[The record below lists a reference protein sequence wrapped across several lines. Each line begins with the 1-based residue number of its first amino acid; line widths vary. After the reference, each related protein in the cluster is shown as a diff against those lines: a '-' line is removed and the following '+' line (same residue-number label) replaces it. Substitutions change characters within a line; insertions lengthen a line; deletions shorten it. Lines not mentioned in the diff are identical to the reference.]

1 MDERFKIFTNHINS
15 INRSI
20 RRIKNIEMKEY
31 DLKSPHVSCIYYLY
45 KEKSL
50 SIKELTKL
58 CDVDKSAIS
67 RTLDYLL
74 NNDFIIINGDKGYKN
89 NLILTNKGN
98 IVGKYIS
105 DKVDN
110 ILNYAGNGLTEEE
123 RKILYKALDV
133 IDNNLK
139 EIVGENNGN

>member
-74 NNDFIIINGDKGYKN
+74 NNDFIVINGDKGYKN

-110 ILNYAGNGLTEEE
+110 ILNEASKGLTEEE
-123 RKILYKALDV
+123 RKILYKALDI

-139 EIVGENNGN
+139 EKTGENNGD

>member
-89 NLILTNKGN
+89 NLILKNKSN

-105 DKVDN
+105 DKIDN
-110 ILNYAGNGLTEEE
+110 ILNEASKGLTEEE
-123 RKILYKALDV
+123 RKILYKALDI

-139 EIVGENNGN
+139 EKVGENNGN

>member
-50 SIKELTKL
+50 SIKELTRL

-110 ILNYAGNGLTEEE
+110 ILNEASKGLTEEE
-123 RKILYKALDV
+123 RKILYKALDI

-139 EIVGENNGN
+139 EKTGENNGN

>member
-110 ILNYAGNGLTEEE
+110 ILNEASKGLTEEE
-123 RKILYKALDV
+123 RKILYKALDI

-139 EIVGENNGN
+139 EKTGENNGD

>member
-110 ILNYAGNGLTEEE
+110 ILNEASKGLTEEE
-123 RKILYKALDV
+123 RKILYKALDI

-139 EIVGENNGN
+139 EKTGENNGN

>member
-110 ILNYAGNGLTEEE
+110 ILNEASKGLTEEE
-123 RKILYKALDV
+123 RKILYKALDI

-139 EIVGENNGN
+139 EKTGENDGN